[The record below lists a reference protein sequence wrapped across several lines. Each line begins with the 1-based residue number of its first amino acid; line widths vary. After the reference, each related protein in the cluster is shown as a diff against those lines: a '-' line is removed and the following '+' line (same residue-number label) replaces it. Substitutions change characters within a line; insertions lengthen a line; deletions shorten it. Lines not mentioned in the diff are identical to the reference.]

1 MNAGQLEAIEAF
13 AARGTL
19 CDDAEM
25 AARKG
30 SWGGARPG
38 AGRPALAEDEKR
50 VHFNAYLDQ
59 DVVDWLHERAAEEEV
74 SASTVANRILRR
86 SMQRQG
92 R

>member
-1 MNAGQLEAIEAF
+1 MNATQIDELEAF

-19 CDDAEM
+19 CDDPDM

-30 SWGGARPG
+30 NWGGAREG
-38 AGRPALAEDEKR
+38 AGRPALPDDEKR

-59 DVVDWLHERAAEEEV
+59 DVVDFLHERAAEEEV

-86 SMQRQG
+86 SMQRSG